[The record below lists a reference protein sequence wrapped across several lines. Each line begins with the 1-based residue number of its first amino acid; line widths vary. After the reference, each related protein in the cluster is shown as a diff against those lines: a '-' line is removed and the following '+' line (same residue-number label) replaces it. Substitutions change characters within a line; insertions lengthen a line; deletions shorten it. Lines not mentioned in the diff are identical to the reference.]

1 MHGGRLYVAELTCC
15 YISNKM
21 GGGRGGG
28 QGLLSPYCLKT
39 AITVNVP
46 FHEGEGERKYVE
58 RRTKEATKQG

>member
-1 MHGGRLYVAELTCC
+1 MHAGRLYVAELTCC

-21 GGGRGGG
+21 GGDRGGG
-28 QGLLSPYCLKT
+28 QGLLSYCLKT
-39 AITVNVP
+39 AITVNVL